1 MDNKRNGLLEI
12 YRFILCFWPL
22 YHHNFFFM
30 ERDHSR
36 FTVANLAVDFFY
48 VLSGFFLLKSM
59 EKRKG
64 EGVIL
69 GSAKVVY
76 DRAKPMLFSIAYIT
90 SFSLL
95 CILLFIREDHLKV
108 AFEVVKYWW
117 FILYLLV
124 AVAIFYL
131 LHRAIKNKWVFLVAM
146 FVISLGSVIFHYAV
160 ERRGFLINEL
170 TFPART
176 IGCIA
181 LGVIV
186 SYIPRFKTKRFNV
199 NIIATILLFLSIL
212 YLAYGE
218 KSYNTCIV
226 MILMFAALVYFS
238 SNISVSG
245 KVFDLAGKLSTRIYL
260 YMAFVTVIYYLGIT
274 NHRMLFVIDVF
285 LAVLDMVLTNYRE
298 KYLALKRKVEE

>member
-1 MDNKRNGLLEI
+1 MDNKRNRPLEI

-22 YHHNFFFM
+22 YHHNFFFL
-30 ERDHSR
+30 ERDYSR

-64 EGVIL
+64 EGIIL
-69 GSAKVVY
+69 GSVKVVY
-76 DRAKPMLFSIAYIT
+76 DRVKPMLFSIAYIT

-117 FILYLLV
+117 FILYLLI

-131 LHRAIKNKWVFLVAM
+131 LYRVVKNKWAYLFTMFLV
-146 FVISLGSVIFHYAV
+146 SLGMLIFHFAV
-160 ERRGFLINEL
+160 EKRGFLIPEL

-181 LGVIV
+181 LGVMV
-186 SYIPRFKTKRFNV
+186 SYIPKFKTKRFNL
-199 NIIATILLFLSIL
+199 NIIAALLLFLSL
-212 YLAYGE
+212 LCAAYRE
-218 KSYNTCIV
+218 KSYGVCIL
-226 MILMFAALVYFS
+226 MIVMFAALVYFS

-245 KVFDLAGKLSTRIYL
+245 RVFDLAGKLSTRIYL